1 MLNPQKLV
9 IRHFVRELKTAYQ
22 RTYGIMEQQFGDIIA
37 WTGRLALE
45 NIANSDSLYHNVEHT
60 IMVTSVGLAILHA
73 HVFDIEHDT

>member
-45 NIANSDSLYHNVEHT
+45 NIANSDSLYHDVEHT
-60 IMVTSVGLAILHA
+60 MQWIANLHA
-73 HVFDIEHDT
+73 HVFDIEHDKY